1 MNKNTRLFII
11 KNLCNDGFCSVSSF
25 ILHKTIKSTI
35 GDVESLKK
43 LKSGDLL
50 IKVSNASQAQSLS
63 AIKTLGSFSVSVL
76 PHNTLNFSKG
86 VISESEFYNV
96 SEEEILEN
104 LSDQGV
110 VGVRR
115 ITIRRGTETFKTK
128 HIILTFNSPKLPS
141 HITAA
146 YLRCPIRPYI
156 PNPLRCFHCQRFGHS
171 KAACRGSM
179 VCARCS
185 VAGHASEGCSNTV
198 KCFNCNGDHPSFS
211 KSCPKWQYEKEIQA
225 VRTKQN
231 LTYPEA
237 RKIVDSRNPKAGVSY
252 AAAIQK
258 ELKSVSTQTDLLH
271 NNKPSNGN
279 NNQTTI
285 KPTIKTSNNKSTTC
299 KQNNTNIACNSNKNN
314 KQSVKR
320 RLKPLPSNHPL
331 RQKLPPPS
339 IKIKTKLKRTDF
351 LKKDKAEVTFSDEPI
366 KMYVSPEED
375 MSAESSPGSETESLN
390 SIP

>member
-1 MNKNTRLFII
+1 MAFPTHTHSPTDGEHVLTNINKNARFFII
-11 KNLCNDGFCSVSSF
+11 KNLCDDSFRSVSPF
-25 ILHKTIKSTI
+25 LIHKTIKSVI
-35 GDVESLKK
+35 GEVESLKK

-50 IKVSNASQAQSLS
+50 IKLSNTSQAQSIS
-63 AIKTLGSFSVSVL
+63 STKTLVSFSVSVL

-115 ITIRRGTETFKTK
+115 ITIRRGTESFKTK
-128 HIILTFNSPKLPS
+128 HIILTFNNPKLPS
-141 HITAA
+141 HVTAA

-185 VAGHASEGCSNTV
+185 IAGHESEGCSNTAR
-198 KCFNCNGDHPSFS
+198 CFNCNGDHPSFS
-211 KSCPKWQYEKEIQA
+211 KSCPKWQFEKEIQA
-225 VRTKQN
+225 VRAKQN

-237 RKIVDSRNPKAGVSY
+237 RKVVEARNPKSGVSY

-271 NNKPSNGN
+271 NNKTSNGI
-279 NNQTTI
+279 NNQPSI
-285 KPTIKTSNNKSTTC
+285 KPTIKAAPVNKITLILLVKLIQTT
-299 KQNNTNIACNSNKNN
+299 INK
-314 KQSVKR
+314 V
-320 RLKPLPSNHPL
+320 
-331 RQKLPPPS
+331 
-339 IKIKTKLKRTDF
+339 
-351 LKKDKAEVTFSDEPI
+351 
-366 KMYVSPEED
+366 
-375 MSAESSPGSETESLN
+375 
-390 SIP
+390 